1 MLCRNC
7 GLRPATTHIKRVIN
21 GKVEEYHLCS
31 QCAEKMNVSAFDLFN
46 LSDLWGSFF
55 GDRLPNEP
63 SINQK
68 RCQSCGS
75 TFADIARLGKLGCP
89 DCYSEF
95 YDELLP
101 SLRKIHGKT
110 HHVGKVPN
118 CADDKTKAGYE
129 INDLKKELNEAIT
142 NEEYEKAAQ
151 IRDKIKLLEE
161 KRNGVNIEA
170 EAEQT
175 KASDKKEDSENE

>member
-31 QCAEKMNVSAFDLFN
+31 QCAEKLNVSAFDPFN

-63 SINQK
+63 SVNQK
-68 RCQSCGS
+68 RCSKCGS
-75 TFADIARLGKLGCP
+75 SFADIARLGKLGCP
-89 DCYSEF
+89 ECYNEF

-129 INDLKKELNEAIT
+129 INDLKKKLDDAVE
-142 NEEYEKAAQ
+142 NEEFEKAAE
-151 IRDKIKLLEE
+151 IRDKIKSLENKKNSGNDDVRKE
-161 KRNGVNIEA
+161 
-170 EAEQT
+170 
-175 KASDKKEDSENE
+175 DKKEGENNE